1 MKKYILLASI
11 IFSLVSCEKLTRE
24 RVVDKS
30 KLHGYDYKLFQ
41 KTPAWE
47 LAKAV
52 WDDDF
57 KKINE
62 LAKKDKNLINYQEP
76 KFGETLLFLT
86 MWHNQKETF
95 KFLLSLGADLN
106 IHDTYDGTSPIIEA
120 CKDRLNIEFAMI
132 LLRNGANPNDVEIG
146 KRREGNS
153 TRYTP
158 LMAAAK
164 SGNIDL
170 VELLV
175 NKGAN
180 LNYKNEF
187 DQSAL
192 SESITQGKYDV
203 ILYLLKNGVDY
214 RMPTSKNEDQH
225 KTYYIEDELQ
235 YMLPELNSSE
245 YKTKMLIVSFLK
257 EKGVV
262 YKRVPV
268 PEYVLKQVKDRYPNN
283 WQEYLEK
290 Y

>member
-11 IFSLVSCEKLTRE
+11 ILSVAGCGKLSRE
-24 RVVDKS
+24 RDVDKS
-30 KLHGYDYKLFQ
+30 KLLGSDYRLFQ
-41 KTPAWE
+41 ETPAWK

-62 LAKKDKNLINYQEP
+62 LTKKNKNLINYQDP
-76 KFGETLLFLT
+76 KFGKTLLFLT

-95 KFLLSLGADLN
+95 KLLLSLGANPN
-106 IHDTYDGTSPIIEA
+106 IHDTYDGASPIIEA
-120 CKDRLNIEFAMI
+120 CKYRLSIEFVMI
-132 LLRNGANPNDVEIG
+132 LLRSGANPNDIEVG
-146 KRREGNS
+146 KRRNDNQ

-158 LMAAAK
+158 LMSAAK

-187 DQSAL
+187 DRSAL
-192 SESITQGKYDV
+192 SESITQEKYNV

-225 KTYYIEDELQ
+225 ITYYIEDELQ

-245 YKTKMLIVSFLK
+245 YKTKMLIVDFLK
-257 EKGVV
+257 GKGII

>member
-11 IFSLVSCEKLTRE
+11 ILSVVGCGKLSRE
-24 RVVDKS
+24 REVDKS
-30 KLHGYDYKLFQ
+30 KLRGYDYRLFQ

-57 KKINE
+57 KKIKE
-62 LAKKDKNLINYQEP
+62 LTKKDKNLINYQEP

-95 KFLLSLGADLN
+95 KFLLSLGANPN

-120 CKDRLNIEFAMI
+120 CQDRLDIEFVMI
-132 LLRNGANPNDVEIG
+132 LLRNGANPNDIAVG
-146 KRREGNS
+146 KRRDDNQ

-214 RMPTSKNEDQH
+214 RMPTSQNEDLH

-245 YKTKMLIVSFLK
+245 YKTKMLIVDFLK
-257 EKGVV
+257 EKGVI

>member
-11 IFSLVSCEKLTRE
+11 ILSVVGCGKLTRE
-24 RVVDKS
+24 KEVDKS
-30 KLHGYDYKLFQ
+30 KLLGYDYRLFQ

-62 LAKKDKNLINYQEP
+62 LTKKDKNLINYQEP
-76 KFGETLLFLT
+76 KYGQTLLFLT

-95 KFLLSLGADLN
+95 KLLLSLGADLN
-106 IHDTYDGTSPIIEA
+106 IHDTYDGASPIIKA
-120 CKDRLNIEFAMI
+120 CEYGFNIEFAMI
-132 LLRNGANPNDVEIG
+132 LLRHGANPSDIEIG

-158 LMAAAK
+158 LMAAAE

-187 DQSAL
+187 GRSAL
-192 SESITQGKYDV
+192 NVAITQGKYDV
-203 ILYLLKNGVDY
+203 ILYLLKNRVDY
-214 RMPTSKNEDQH
+214 RMPTSQNEDQH

-245 YKTKMLIVSFLK
+245 YKTKMLIVDFLK
-257 EKGVV
+257 GKGVI

-268 PEYVLKQVKDRYPNN
+268 PEYVLKQMKDRYPNN

>member
-11 IFSLVSCEKLTRE
+11 ILSVVGCGKLTRE
-24 RVVDKS
+24 KEVDKS
-30 KLHGYDYKLFQ
+30 KLLGYDYRLFQ

-62 LAKKDKNLINYQEP
+62 LTKKDKNLINYQEP
-76 KFGETLLFLT
+76 KYGQTLLFLT

-95 KFLLSLGADLN
+95 KLLLSLGADLN
-106 IHDTYDGTSPIIEA
+106 IHDTYDGASPIIKA
-120 CKDRLNIEFAMI
+120 CEYGFNIEFAMT
-132 LLRNGANPNDVEIG
+132 LLRHGANPSDIEIG

-158 LMAAAK
+158 LMAAAE

-187 DQSAL
+187 GRSAL
-192 SESITQGKYDV
+192 NVAITQGKYDV
-203 ILYLLKNGVDY
+203 ILYLLKNRVDY
-214 RMPTSKNEDQH
+214 RMPTSQNEDQH

-245 YKTKMLIVSFLK
+245 YKTKMLIVDFLK
-257 EKGVV
+257 GKGVI

-268 PEYVLKQVKDRYPNN
+268 PEYVLKQMKDRYPNN

>member
-11 IFSLVSCEKLTRE
+11 ILSVVGCGKLTRE
-24 RVVDKS
+24 REVDKS
-30 KLHGYDYKLFQ
+30 KLHGYDYRLFQ

-57 KKINE
+57 KRIKE
-62 LAKKDKNLINYQEP
+62 LTQKDKNLINYQEP

-106 IHDTYDGTSPIIEA
+106 IHDTYDGASPIIKA
-120 CKDRLNIEFAMI
+120 CEYGFNIEFAMI
-132 LLRNGANPNDVEIG
+132 LLRHGANPNDIEIG

-187 DQSAL
+187 EQSAL

-245 YKTKMLIVSFLK
+245 YKTKMLIVDFLK
-257 EKGVV
+257 GKGVI

>member
-1 MKKYILLASI
+1 MKKYILLSCI
-11 IFSLVSCEKLTRE
+11 ILSVVGCGKLTRE
-24 RVVDKS
+24 IEVDKS
-30 KLHGYDYKLFQ
+30 KLRGYDYRLFQ

-62 LAKKDKNLINYQEP
+62 LTKKDKNLINYQDP

-95 KFLLSLGADLN
+95 KLLLSLGANPN

-120 CKDRLNIEFAMI
+120 CQERLDIEFVLI
-132 LLRNGANPNDVEIG
+132 LLRNGANPNDIEVG
-146 KRREGNS
+146 KRRDDNQ

-187 DQSAL
+187 DRSVL

-214 RMPTSKNEDQH
+214 RMPTSQNEDLH

-245 YKTKMLIVSFLK
+245 YKTKMLIVDFLK
-257 EKGVV
+257 GKGVI

>member
-1 MKKYILLASI
+1 MKKYILLVSI
-11 IFSLVSCEKLTRE
+11 ILSVVGCGKLTRE
-24 RVVDKS
+24 REVDKS
-30 KLHGYDYKLFQ
+30 KLRGYDYRLFQ

-62 LAKKDKNLINYQEP
+62 LTKKDKNLINYQEP

-95 KFLLSLGADLN
+95 KLLLSLGANPN

-120 CKDRLNIEFAMI
+120 CKYSLNIEFVMI
-132 LLRNGANPNDVEIG
+132 LLRSGANPTDIEVG
-146 KRREGNS
+146 KRRDDNH

-170 VELLV
+170 VELLA

-187 DQSAL
+187 GQSAL
-192 SESITQGKYDV
+192 GYAVMLDKYEI
-203 ILYLLKNGVDY
+203 ILYLLKKGVDFSIPMY
-214 RMPTSKNEDQH
+214 KTIPED
-225 KTYYIEDELQ
+225 KPIYIAEALQ
-235 YMLPELNSSE
+235 NMLPELNSDE
-245 YKTKMLIVSFLK
+245 HKTKMLIVDFLK
-257 EKGVV
+257 DRGVI

>member
-1 MKKYILLASI
+1 MKKYILLISI
-11 IFSLVSCEKLTRE
+11 VLSTVGCGKLTRE
-24 RVVDKS
+24 VEVDKS
-30 KLHGYDYKLFQ
+30 KLRCYDYRLFQ

-57 KKINE
+57 KKIQE
-62 LAKKDKNLINYQEP
+62 LTKTDKDLINYQEP
-76 KFGETLLFLT
+76 RFGQTLLFLT
-86 MWHNQKETF
+86 MWHNQKVIF
-95 KFLLSLGADLN
+95 GFLLSLGANPN
-106 IHDTYDGTSPIIEA
+106 IHDTYDGSSPIIVA
-120 CKDRLNIEFAMI
+120 CQERFDIEFVMI
-132 LLRNGANPNDVEIG
+132 LLRNGANPSDVEVG
-146 KRREGNS
+146 KRRDGNS

-158 LMAAAK
+158 LMAAAR

-170 VELLV
+170 VELLI

-180 LNYKNEF
+180 INYVNEF
-187 DQSAL
+187 GRSVL
-192 SESITQGKYDV
+192 SEAITQEKYDV
-203 ILYLLKNGVDY
+203 ILYLLKSGVNY
-214 RMPTSKNEDQH
+214 HMLTSQNEEQH
-225 KTYYIEDELQ
+225 RAYYIEDELQ

-245 YKTKMLIVSFLK
+245 YKTKMLIVDFLK
-257 EKGVV
+257 EKGII

>member
-11 IFSLVSCEKLTRE
+11 ILSVVGCGKLTRE
-24 RVVDKS
+24 REVDKS
-30 KLHGYDYKLFQ
+30 KLRGYDYRLFQ

-57 KKINE
+57 KRINE
-62 LAKKDKNLINYQEP
+62 LTKKNKNLINYQDP
-76 KFGETLLFLT
+76 KFGQTLLFLT

-95 KFLLSLGADLN
+95 KLLLSLGANPN
-106 IHDTYDGTSPIIEA
+106 IHDTYDGTSLIIEA
-120 CKDRLNIEFAMI
+120 CKERLNIEFVMI
-132 LLRNGANPNDVEIG
+132 LLRSGANPNDIEVG

-175 NKGAN
+175 NKGAK

-187 DQSAL
+187 GQTAIGEAVIL
-192 SESITQGKYDV
+192 EKYDV
-203 ILYLLKNGVDY
+203 ILYLLRKGVDFKLPMY
-214 RMPTSKNEDQH
+214 KTIPED
-225 KTYYIEDELQ
+225 KPVYIENALQ
-235 YMLPELNSSE
+235 NMLPELNSSE
-245 YKTKMLIVSFLK
+245 YKTKMLIVDFLK
-257 EKGVV
+257 GKGVI

-268 PEYVLKQVKDRYPNN
+268 PEYVLKQVKERYPNN
-283 WQEYLEK
+283 WQEYLDK